1 MMLLINIIFVTE
13 VLMKM
18 LHDFCKI
25 IFWKIIRKSF
35 FLTHTHTSRYRIHTK
50 EFSIKFRHRYSYIV
64 FLKLDLYIFVN
75 LIPKRTSL
83 NQQHASIFEAHFFF
97 LYQPAIVHIER
108 IFHILQ
114 TYKRKKN
121 NPYNHYISFNQMNLF
136 SFFDFC

>member
-97 LYQPAIVHIER
+97 SISTSYCSHRTDISYSSDVQAKKKQPLQSLY
-108 IFHILQ
+108 ILQ
-114 TYKRKKN
+114 SDEF
-121 NPYNHYISFNQMNLF
+121 IFVF
-136 SFFDFC
+136 